1 MFRFTKD
8 GRLQSLSLLYAFF
21 LGLGVLF
28 VDFILSN
35 RLAIWFEAWF
45 PAMSRAGKNA
55 LGILVPALLCALLA
69 WALFALLKKKRI
81 VLLGYWIAL
90 VIALI
95 VVIAIA
101 IEYDAATAGALLP
114 AFLGIFVAPAAAGA
128 AVVTLLYVLWRR
140 RNPDPIREEE
150 QALAEKAEEEEQE

>member
-1 MFRFTKD
+1 MFRFTKE
-8 GRLQSLSLLYAFF
+8 GRLQSLSLMYAFF

-55 LGILVPALLCALLA
+55 LGILVPALLCALIA
-69 WALFALLKKKRI
+69 WALFALLTMKRI

-95 VVIAIA
+95 VVIAA
-101 IEYDAATAGALLP
+101 C
-114 AFLGIFVAPAAAGA
+114 VS
-128 AVVTLLYVLWRR
+128 AVVLTLVLR
-140 RNPDPIREEE
+140 
-150 QALAEKAEEEEQE
+150 